1 MKSNEQFRPKQCDM
15 KSTQR
20 KNGNN
25 RRVSYK
31 QYVRILG
38 KHKKD
43 LYERYK
49 VREIGIFGSYVR
61 DEQNQRSD
69 LDVLVEFDEI
79 PGLLKFIQ
87 LEDYLG
93 AMLKHKV
100 DLVHKKALRPE
111 LRDIILSEV
120 SYV

>member
-1 MKSNEQFRPKQCDM
+1 MKSAK
-15 KSTQR
+15 R

-31 QYVRILG
+31 QYARILS

-43 LYERYK
+43 LYDRYK
-49 VREIGIFGSYVR
+49 VKEIGIFGSYVR
-61 DEQNQRSD
+61 GEQKLRSD
-69 LDVLVEFDEI
+69 VDILVEFDEI

-87 LEDYLG
+87 LENYLKSI
-93 AMLKHKV
+93 LNHKV
-100 DLVHKKALRPE
+100 DLVHKKALRPQ
-111 LRDIILSEV
+111 LKDIILSEV